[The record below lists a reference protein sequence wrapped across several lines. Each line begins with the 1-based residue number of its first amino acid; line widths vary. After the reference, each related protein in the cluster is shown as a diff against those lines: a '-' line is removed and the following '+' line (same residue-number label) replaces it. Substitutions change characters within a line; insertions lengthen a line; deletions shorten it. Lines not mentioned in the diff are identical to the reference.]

1 MKNFRLFTVVSIT
14 ILSFLVFSCSKK
26 TETETKNSGKD
37 TTTKK
42 ETVKEVEI
50 KNTIL
55 EGTWI
60 STEDLKSQ
68 IQVKSNSWIE
78 LYEGEKPDSLKF
90 AIGDS
95 CLANAGAK
103 SNPAGKYITV
113 FDPDGNRCFFI
124 VNVNDSKLEL
134 SYVGR
139 GNTLTYKKKK

>member
-1 MKNFRLFTVVSIT
+1 MKNFKLFTVFSIA
-14 ILSFLVFSCSKK
+14 ILSVLVFSCNKK

-37 TTTKK
+37 TTSKK
-42 ETVKEVEI
+42 ESVKEVEK

-78 LYEGEKPDSLKF
+78 LYEGEKPDTLKF
-90 AIGDS
+90 TLGDT

-103 SNPAGKYITV
+103 SNPDGKYITV

-124 VNVNDSKLEL
+124 VKVNDSRLEL